1 MYPTFWHHVAALP
14 PILGVALAFTLLLLS
29 LAVKDRRVWEAYA
42 VASTLLILALC
53 SITFYSQY
61 FALKEPIV
69 YAFGGWPPPVG
80 IVYEVD
86 RLNAMLSL
94 LVSGVVF
101 LATVYSVR
109 YMERDDGVELYYTLL
124 LAFEAG
130 MLGCLLTGDFFNLFV
145 MLEVMSVSAYGLVAF
160 RRDSHEAVEA
170 AIKYA
175 IVGSVATTIYFT
187 GVAFAYGSLGTL
199 NMANMASMVR
209 MGSAFPVVG
218 GRPVSGSWPLG
229 VSAFIALMFWAFAM
243 KAAIAPN
250 HFWLPDAHPAAPS
263 PISALLSGLMVKVA
277 LYVLIRFFYTVFR
290 GAEAL
295 TFIALPL
302 NVIVVAM
309 GAASALIGAFMMLV
323 QADIKRLIAYGTIL
337 NVGYIAMGLGLSMPS
352 NASPTGLTAALLHV
366 INHAVA
372 KALLF
377 LCAGSFIHAAAAR
390 SLDALA
396 GVGRRMPWTSAS
408 FLIGALTLSGV
419 PPLSCFMSKILLLQA
434 FLEVGWLAPA
444 IVIVVLTSAL
454 SLLGYLKVFYNVYLR
469 APSGELSVEEAP
481 ASMLAPML
489 ILAAL
494 CVVLGV
500 AAPWL
505 IGLVVEPAVASAV
518 DVGGYVEAALKLAG
532 LLKGG
537 GA

>member
-1 MYPTFWHHVAALP
+1 MYPTLWHHVAALP
-14 PILGVALAFTLLLLS
+14 PILGVALAFALLLLS
-29 LAVKDRRVWEAYA
+29 LVVKERRVWEAYA

-61 FALKEPIV
+61 FVLKEPIV

-80 IVYEVD
+80 IAYEVD
-86 RLNAMLSL
+86 RLNSLLSL
-94 LVSGVVF
+94 LVSGITF
-101 LATVYSVR
+101 LAAVYSVR

-145 MLEVMSVSAYGLVAF
+145 MLEVMSISAYALVAF
-160 RRDSHEAVEA
+160 RRDSLESVEA

-175 IVGSVATTIYFT
+175 IVGSVATTMYFV

-209 MGSAFPVVG
+209 MGPAFPVAAG
-218 GRPVSGSWPLG
+218 PVSESWTLG
-229 VSAFIALMFWAFAM
+229 VSAFIALTLWAFAV

-277 LYVLIRFFYTVFR
+277 LYILIRFFFTVFR

-295 TFIALPL
+295 VLIALPL
-302 NVIVVAM
+302 NVVVVVM

-323 QADIKRLIAYGTIL
+323 QNDIKRLIAYGTIL
-337 NVGYIAMGLGLSMPS
+337 NVGYIAMGLGLSMPPD
-352 NASPTGLTAALLHV
+352 APLTGLTAALLHV
-366 INHAVA
+366 LNHAVA

-396 GVGRRMPWTSAS
+396 GVGRRMPWTSAA
-408 FLIGALTLSGV
+408 FLVGALTLSGV
-419 PPLSCFMSKILLLQA
+419 PPLSCFMSKVLLLQA
-434 FLEVGWLAPA
+434 FLEAGWLAPA
-444 IVIVVLTSAL
+444 VVIVVLTSAL

-469 APSGELSVEEAP
+469 APGGELSVEEAP

-494 CVVLGV
+494 CVAFGV
-500 AAPWL
+500 AASWL
-505 IGLVVEPAVASAV
+505 LGLVVEPAVASAV
-518 DVGGYVEAALKLAG
+518 DVEGYVGAALELAA

-537 GA
+537 GP